1 MSMKKA
7 CLGHDSHLEV
17 VHGTQRCSEDGTMWL
32 QVQNL
37 YLPMK
42 VEMGQ
47 GQAEGAGWA
56 KMDKNTFPSHFTGW
70 LIGITIMDYENQW

>member
-47 GQAEGAGWA
+47 GQAEGG
-56 KMDKNTFPSHFTGW
+56 G
-70 LIGITIMDYENQW
+70 